1 MSTVPDEEL
10 KQLNQEIYDKGFVD
24 REHLLKF
31 LTLIPTND
39 APTIIKEV
47 QDWLKSLN
55 ENPKLDKVNFPE
67 GDINAIIG
75 DLDSYGRVQPLT
87 IQQFKQ
93 DSNRVVDQVS

>member
-1 MSTVPDEEL
+1 MSTIPDKEL
-10 KQLNQEIYDKGFVD
+10 QKLNKEIYDKGFVD
-24 REHLLKF
+24 REHLMKF

-47 QDWLKSLN
+47 QDWLKDLHD
-55 ENPKLDKVNFPE
+55 NPELDKVTFPQ

-93 DSNRVVDQVS
+93 DSNKVVEQVS